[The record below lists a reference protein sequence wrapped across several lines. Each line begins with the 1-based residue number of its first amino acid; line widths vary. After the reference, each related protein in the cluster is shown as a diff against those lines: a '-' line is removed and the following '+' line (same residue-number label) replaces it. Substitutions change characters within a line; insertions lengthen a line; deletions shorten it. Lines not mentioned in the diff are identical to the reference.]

1 MHPVVV
7 PAGRMRGTPQPF
19 VKMDELLLRPWQA
32 TDAAGIIDA
41 YGDPAIQHWHGRSM
55 THDEAL
61 SWVTSWSE
69 QWNAETGVSWA
80 VVENDTLLGRMGFNH
95 IDLRAGLGE
104 AAYWVL
110 PAARGR
116 GVAPRALRAATDWMF
131 REVGLHR
138 IELLHSIRNE
148 ASCRVAVNAGYQLEG
163 VKREHWLL
171 ADGWHDVHLHARV
184 NVPGDGCDGRP

>member
-1 MHPVVV
+1 MMAAMPDMHPVVV
-7 PAGRMRGTPQPF
+7 PAGRLRGTPQPF

-41 YGDPAIQHWHGRSM
+41 YSDPAIQHWHGRSM

-110 PAARGR
+110 PAAGTRRRSARAARRHGLDVQGGRAPPDRASAFHPQR
-116 GVAPRALRAATDWMF
+116 GVLR
-131 REVGLHR
+131 
-138 IELLHSIRNE
+138 
-148 ASCRVAVNAGYQLEG
+148 
-163 VKREHWLL
+163 
-171 ADGWHDVHLHARV
+171 
-184 NVPGDGCDGRP
+184 GCG